1 MDKVDKKGICCR
13 DVKDKNILMLMGDIQ
28 KMFHMKMKTRINE
41 DSKMVTYRPILH
53 MLERHDGCTQLDIV
67 NFTLLKAPTISLT
80 LKNMENDD
88 LIVRKE
94 GLEDK
99 RNMNIYLTE
108 KGKEWNKKIRENADN
123 LKNLFIEGITEEEQ
137 EYVKNVL
144 IRIIKNAE
152 VIK

>member
-13 DVKDKNILMLMGDIQ
+13 DVKDKNILMLMRDIQ

-53 MLERHDGCTQLDIV
+53 MLERYDGCTQLDIV

-137 EYVKNVL
+137 EYVKNIL

>member
-1 MDKVDKKGICCR
+1 MEKIEKKECCFR
-13 DVKDKNILMLMGDIQ
+13 DVKDKNILMLMGDI
-28 KMFHMKMKTRINE
+28 KKLFHTKMKSRISE

-53 MLERHDGCTQLDIV
+53 MLERYDGCTQLDIV

-80 LKNMENDD
+80 LKNMESDD

-94 GLEDK
+94 GVEDK
-99 RNMNIYLTE
+99 RNVNIFLTE
-108 KGKEWNKKIRENADN
+108 KGKELNRKMRESAES
-123 LKNLFIEGITEEEQ
+123 LKDQFIEGITEEEQ
-137 EYVKNVL
+137 EYVKDIL